1 MAILNYTTTVP
12 VDRTVA
18 EVQRALVKHGARAI
32 QLEYDDKG
40 AIQSLKFGLMTPAGV
55 RGFVLPANVE
65 GVWQTLARQ
74 RQKGQI
80 QPRFVTREQAA
91 RVAWRIVKDWVEAQ
105 LAIIESGQITADQA
119 LLSYMVA
126 DAAGRTVYELMAAR
140 QFALPPA
147 AER

>member
-65 GVWQTLARQ
+65 GV
-74 RQKGQI
+74 
-80 QPRFVTREQAA
+80 
-91 RVAWRIVKDWVEAQ
+91 EAQ